1 MITTKSLLFA
11 FAIAGLPASGLAAD
25 NEETKMAHEH
35 GGGTFHAIRLE
46 TDMGRTSSRQDVAGW
61 DLDGWV
67 GNDINKLW
75 LKSDGHIAEG
85 DVEDAELWALYSR
98 NISTYWDAQI
108 GLRQDFLP
116 DDEGHTYLVAGFNG
130 LAPYFFETEAHIFLR
145 DDAALSARLR
155 QENEW
160 LLTNRLIVQPY
171 AEANLNM
178 KEDPELGLGTG
189 LTSAQIGLQTRYE
202 FSRKFAPYIDVSYQ
216 QSFGETA
223 DYARA
228 RGEDTQST
236 TVKAGV
242 RLLF

>member
-1 MITTKSLLFA
+1 MISTKGLLFA
-11 FAIAGLPASGLAAD
+11 LAIAAWPVSAFAAD
-25 NEETKMAHEH
+25 PDDEKMAHEH
-35 GGGTFHAIRLE
+35 GGQTFHAIRVE
-46 TDMGRTSSRQDVAGW
+46 TDFGQTRGGHDVAGW
-61 DLDGWV
+61 DIDGWI
-67 GNDINKLW
+67 GTDTNKLW
-75 LKSDGHIAEG
+75 LKSEGHIEEG
-85 DVEDAELWALYSR
+85 DVEEAELWALYSR
-98 NISTYWDAQI
+98 NIATYWDAQI

-116 DDEGHTYLVAGFNG
+116 DDNSHAYLAAGVTG
-130 LAPYFFETEAHIFLR
+130 LAPYFFETEGHIFLR
-145 DDAALSARLR
+145 DDGALSARLR

-171 AEANLNM
+171 AEANLNF

-202 FSRKFAPYIDVSYQ
+202 FSRKFAPYFDLSFQ

-236 TVKAGV
+236 TLKAGI